1 MIVKCQ
7 YYEENLNQND
17 VKLAR
22 KSLMLSDEMT
32 LNSPSEGFKFLKIN
46 SNQNSDKG
54 LMPNGSLRMRGR
66 QPSEATKLR
75 ALCFLKLFLLISMV

>member
-1 MIVKCQ
+1 M
-7 YYEENLNQND
+7 
-17 VKLAR
+17 
-22 KSLMLSDEMT
+22 
-32 LNSPSEGFKFLKIN
+32 EGEPGVTWHY
-46 SNQNSDKG
+46 KG